1 MQRVFS
7 KNISGKPLYEITSY
21 SSSSLTLSS
30 LGNAPA
36 GKYPVYDASGVSRY
50 IDTYQMTDDYIAII
64 KDGSGVGNLQFCN
77 SKSNIIGTLGA
88 IMSNVTPIKYIY
100 YFLQTVDFK
109 PYITGMAI
117 PHIYYKDYGKLI
129 VPIPSDNEI
138 KNIILCFDEID
149 RIIKNQ
155 ELIYHHYKVIRQ
167 ALLQKMFI

>member
-129 VPIPSDNEI
+129 VPIPGDNEI

-155 ELIYHHYKVIRQ
+155 ELIYHHYKVIKQ